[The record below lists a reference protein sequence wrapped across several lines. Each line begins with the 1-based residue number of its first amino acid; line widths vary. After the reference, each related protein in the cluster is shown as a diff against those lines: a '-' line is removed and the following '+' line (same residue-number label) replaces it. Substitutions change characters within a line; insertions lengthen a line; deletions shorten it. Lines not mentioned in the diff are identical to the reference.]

1 MFKVRFWHPKT
12 GDEMGLCETD
22 HLAVDVRTT
31 VDRDLLN
38 GSHEAHSAATATYPS
53 CHLSICFMSL
63 HLLIYIS
70 KLQQYPFV
78 QIDFRLKKSFEK
90 KTWEMN
96 RISVTSI
103 LVESIWGTDSC
114 TRWCRDGAMPWVW
127 PAKTQPGSGVR
138 RNNPSNQ
145 SRRNCVTGAL
155 AVLQLHLFELA
166 HPRKEKHLK
175 VVLTSS
181 IWPLSDQMCAKW
193 IEIPKW
199 IKMDHLRKL
208 FAVCVDALPASD
220 WGAPKLMDDACRI
233 IIVKFSRDLSSMFF
247 DVLMWFAVHPFEKP
261 RFFFVMHKSDYIVT
275 RCHKACLSPRD
286 DPRGGRSD
294 LRSSKITDFDRWWLL
309 TISMQSWNHDIS
321 IRQFIQYHNIIPTLL
336 QASCLTGV

>member
-1 MFKVRFWHPKT
+1 MK
-12 GDEMGLCETD
+12 GNETSFCS
-22 HLAVDVRTT
+22 
-31 VDRDLLN
+31 N
-38 GSHEAHSAATATYPS
+38 W
-53 CHLSICFMSL
+53 SL
-63 HLLIYIS
+63 GWKNH
-70 KLQQYPFV
+70 
-78 QIDFRLKKSFEK
+78 LKKKRGKWIEFH
-90 KTWEMN
+90 WN
-96 RISVTSI
+96 F
-103 LVESIWGTDSC
+103 C
-114 TRWCRDGAMPWVW
+114 TCRKHLRYWLLHTMVPGWCDALSLTGKD
-127 PAKTQPGSGVR
+127 PAWLRR
-138 RNNPSNQ
+138 RNHPSNQ

-166 HPRKEKHLK
+166 HPRKEKRLK